1 VVVAAGGPLKA
12 ASSRIPAPPTKI
24 RHQPKGAKPWRLT
37 KSRSERTTSTAA
49 MKAAMNP
56 TATRP
61 ICAMSMS
68 ARFR

>member
-1 VVVAAGGPLKA
+1 LVVPAGGPLNSA
-12 ASSRIPAPPTKI
+12 RSRIPAPPTKI

-49 MKAAMNP
+49 MKAAAKP

-68 ARFR
+68 ARLL